1 MKQNKQTIED
11 KIAELERQVAWF
23 DSEEFALEQA
33 IDRYKEA
40 EKLSTQITKELQEL
54 KNTIIQIGENNE

>member
-33 IDRYKEA
+33 IDRYEDA
-40 EKLSTQITKELQEL
+40 RKLSEQITKELQEL
-54 KNTIIQIGENNE
+54 KNTIIQIDENNE